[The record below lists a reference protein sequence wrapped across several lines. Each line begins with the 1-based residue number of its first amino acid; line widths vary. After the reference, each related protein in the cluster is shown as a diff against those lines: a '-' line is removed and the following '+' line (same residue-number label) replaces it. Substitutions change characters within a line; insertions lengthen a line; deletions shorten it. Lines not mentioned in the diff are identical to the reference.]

1 MSVKIPLMS
10 YEPKEDDKIF
20 FDTNVWLYL
29 FCSIGNYKSEII
41 EKYSTVFYKI
51 LKSGCRIYTTSLVIS
66 EFFNT
71 YCRID
76 FKIKQKENKDKYK
89 EYKCDFRNTE
99 EFNILIEDICDIINN
114 KIFKYAQ
121 KLDDNFNSVDM
132 SKILVADKNFDFN
145 DKYIAQLCQD
155 NNIKIITND
164 KDFLKL
170 SNKVE
175 IITN

>member
-10 YEPKEDDKIF
+10 YKPNSDDKVF

-29 FCSIGNYKSEII
+29 FCPIGNYKKEVI
-41 EKYSTVFYKI
+41 EQYNMVFYKI

-76 FKIKQKENKDKYK
+76 FKIKKKEDKSKYK
-89 EYKCDFRNTE
+89 DYKHDFRNTE
-99 EFNILIEDICDIINN
+99 EFNILAEDICDIISN

-121 KLDDNFNSVDM
+121 KLDDNFNNMDM
-132 SKILVADKNFDFN
+132 SNVLVADKNFDFN
-145 DKYIAQLCQD
+145 DKYFAQLCQD

-164 KDFLKL
+164 KDFLSL

-175 IITN
+175 IITT

>member
-10 YEPKEDDKIF
+10 YEPKDDDKIF

-29 FCSIGNYKSEII
+29 FCPIGNYKSEII
-41 EKYSTVFYKI
+41 EQYSTVFYKI

-66 EFFNT
+66 EIFNT

-76 FKIKQKENKDKYK
+76 FQIKKKENPTKYRV
-89 EYKCDFRNTE
+89 YKSDFRNTE
-99 EFNILIEDICDIINN
+99 EFNTLTEDICDIINN

-121 KLDDNFNSVDM
+121 KIDDNFNNLDM
-132 SKILVADKNFDFN
+132 SKILIADKNFDFN
-145 DKYIAQLCQD
+145 DKYFSQLCED
-155 NNIKIITND
+155 NNMKIITND

-175 IITN
+175 IVTN